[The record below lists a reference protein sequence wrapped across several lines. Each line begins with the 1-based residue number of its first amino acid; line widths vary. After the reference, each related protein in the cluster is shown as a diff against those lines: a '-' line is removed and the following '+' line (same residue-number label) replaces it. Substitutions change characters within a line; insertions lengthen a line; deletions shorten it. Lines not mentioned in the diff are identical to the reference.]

1 MIRCWLI
8 PILLLV
14 ALDTRVFA
22 EAAGNALSVA
32 ATRVDQD
39 GSELPSVFQDDF
51 IEKDVVDNAVQ
62 VAQASSDSLL
72 NWYGSDAVYNV
83 RLVLAGALGF
93 LLVLLA
99 LHLFLPSTAGRS
111 SDQTQAPTCSAGSCA
126 CHHGQQMPNGND
138 AAVQHST
145 AGADSGNFL
154 PLGISLSH
162 LNALGQ
168 RTSGQLENNTGQ
180 FDELTLKVKALEEQ
194 LRQVTGRGSGETVD
208 DNVTSTTNASVVE
221 KPVEKPVDTQSPVSA
236 SVATLGAGDA
246 TSDQEQEGTRAAAD
260 SHRQGKCLADSL
272 FDGVVSETLAV
283 IHSE

>member
-1 MIRCWLI
+1 MIRYWLI

-22 EAAGNALSVA
+22 ETAGNAPSVA
-32 ATRVDQD
+32 ARRVDQH
-39 GSELPSVFQDDF
+39 GSELHSVFQDDF

-62 VAQASSDSLL
+62 VAEESSDSLL
-72 NWYGSDAVYNV
+72 DWYGSDAVYNV

-111 SDQTQAPTCSAGSCA
+111 SDQTQTTTCSAGSCA
-126 CHHGQQMPNGND
+126 CNHGQQMPNGND
-138 AAVQHST
+138 AAVQHSI
-145 AGADSGNFL
+145 AGADAGNFL

-168 RTSGQLENNTGQ
+168 RTSGQVEDNTGQ

-194 LRQVTGRGSGETVD
+194 LRQVTGRASGETVD
-208 DNVTSTTNASVVE
+208 DNVTSTTDAAV
-221 KPVEKPVDTQSPVSA
+221 VEKPVDTQSTVSA

-246 TSDQEQEGTRAAAD
+246 TSDQEQEGTRAVAD
-260 SHRQGKCLADSL
+260 SHRQGKGLADSL

-283 IHSE
+283 IHSQ